1 MINDDILAH
10 ARQCAPAESCGY
22 VVRTAQG
29 ERYFPCENLS
39 AEPTMYF
46 RISPEDYLN
55 ARNRGD
61 IVALVHSHPDGKPC
75 LSSADRT
82 LQIQSGLDWW
92 LVCDNRIHKFRCV
105 PHLTGRQFEHGVTDC
120 YTLFRDAYHL
130 AGIDMP
136 DFDREDDWWS
146 QGKSLQLKACR
157 TSTTVV
163 VNTVA
168 SENPDDAGRYSMDV
182 EQGQYTVTL
191 LVDGYPPSHAG
202 VITVYDDSKPGT
214 LNDFLGA
221 MTEDDVRPEALR
233 RFEAMVEEV
242 ARQAS
247 EASRNATAAGQASEQ
262 AQTSA
267 GQASESATAAVNAAG
282 AAEASATQAA
292 SSAASAESSAG
303 TATTKAGEA
312 SASAASADTAR
323 TAAAAA
329 KTSEENADASRTA
342 AGDSAAAAAASATA
356 AQTSA
361 ERAGASETAAKTSET
376 QAASSAGD
384 AGASATAAAA
394 SEKAAAASAAAA
406 KTSETNAATSASTAA
421 ASATA
426 ASSSASEAST
436 HAAASDT
443 SASLAAQSSTA
454 AGAAATRAE
463 DAAKRAED
471 IADVISLEDAS
482 LTKKGIV
489 KLSSATDSDS
499 EALAA
504 TPKAVHAVMDEVQ
517 TKAPLDSPALTGT
530 PTAPTPETAAAG
542 IEIATAAFVAAKV
555 AQLVG
560 SAPETL
566 DTLKELAD
574 ALGND
579 PNFATTVLNKLAGKQ
594 PLDDT
599 LTALSGK
606 SVDGLIEY
614 VSLRETINHA
624 ADALLKSQ
632 NGGDIPEKPLF
643 VQNIGALPAS
653 GTAVAANRLASRG
666 ALPALTGATRGSD
679 SGLIMGEVYNNGY
692 PTQYGNILRLT
703 GTGDGEILI
712 GWSGTN
718 GAPAPAYIRSHRDTA
733 DAEWSEWAMLYTSLN
748 PPPNSYPV
756 GAAIAWPSDATP
768 AGYALMQGQSFDK
781 SAYPLLA
788 IAYPSGII
796 PDMRGW
802 TIKGKPISGR
812 AVLSQEM
819 DGNKS
824 HSHSARAQDTDL
836 GTKSTSSFDYGTKS
850 TNTTGN
856 HTHQFGGYINS
867 YWGDS
872 NHTSF
877 QPGGG
882 AWTQAAGDHAHTV
895 YIGGHEHT
903 MYIGPHGH
911 VVIVDA
917 DGNAETTVKNIAF
930 NYIVRL
936 A

>member
-1 MINDDILAH
+1 
-10 ARQCAPAESCGY
+10 
-22 VVRTAQG
+22 
-29 ERYFPCENLS
+29 
-39 AEPTMYF
+39 
-46 RISPEDYLN
+46 
-55 ARNRGD
+55 
-61 IVALVHSHPDGKPC
+61 
-75 LSSADRT
+75 
-82 LQIQSGLDWW
+82 
-92 LVCDNRIHKFRCV
+92 
-105 PHLTGRQFEHGVTDC
+105 
-120 YTLFRDAYHL
+120 
-130 AGIDMP
+130 
-136 DFDREDDWWS
+136 
-146 QGKSLQLKACR
+146 
-157 TSTTVV
+157 
-163 VNTVA
+163 
-168 SENPDDAGRYSMDV
+168 
-182 EQGQYTVTL
+182 
-191 LVDGYPPSHAG
+191 
-202 VITVYDDSKPGT
+202 
-214 LNDFLGA
+214 
-221 MTEDDVRPEALR
+221 
-233 RFEAMVEEV
+233 
-242 ARQAS
+242 
-247 EASRNATAAGQASEQ
+247 
-262 AQTSA
+262 
-267 GQASESATAAVNAAG
+267 
-282 AAEASATQAA
+282 
-292 SSAASAESSAG
+292 
-303 TATTKAGEA
+303 

-323 TAAAAA
+323 TAAAASAAAA
-329 KTSEENADASRTA
+329 KTSEANADASRTA

-356 AQTSA
+356 AQASA
-361 ERAGASETAAKTSET
+361 ARAGASETAAKTSET

-394 SEKAAAASAAAA
+394 SEKAAAASAAEA

-421 ASATA
+421 GSATA

-443 SASLAAQSSTA
+443 SASLAAQSRAA
-454 AGAAATRAE
+454 AGESATRAE
-463 DAAKRAED
+463 EAAKRAED

-489 KLSSATDSDS
+489 KLSSATDSDI

-504 TPKAVHAVMDEVQ
+504 TPKAVKTVMGEVQ

-530 PTAPTPETAAAG
+530 PTAPTPETTAAG

-555 AQLVG
+555 ARLVG
-560 SAPETL
+560 SAPEAL

-614 VSLRETINHA
+614 IGLRNTIDKA
-624 ADALLKSQ
+624 A
-632 NGGDIPEKPLF
+632 
-643 VQNIGALPAS
+643 GALPAG
-653 GTAVAANRLASRG
+653 GTAVAANRLVSRG
-666 ALPALTGATRGSD
+666 ALPALTGTTRGSD

-692 PTQYGNILRLT
+692 PTPYGNILRLT

-712 GWSGTN
+712 GWSGVN

-733 DAEWSEWAMLYTSLN
+733 DAEWSEWAMLYTTLN
-748 PPPNSYPV
+748 PPPDSHPV
-756 GAAIAWPSDATP
+756 GAPIAWPSDATP

-788 IAYPSGII
+788 IAYPSGVI

-802 TIKGKPISGR
+802 TIKGKPASGR
-812 AVLSQEM
+812 AALSQEM

-824 HSHSARAQDTDL
+824 HSHTARAQDTDL
-836 GTKSTSSFDYGTKS
+836 GTKTTSSFDYGTKS
-850 TNTTGN
+850 TNTTGG
-856 HTHQFGGYINS
+856 HTHEFGGYINS